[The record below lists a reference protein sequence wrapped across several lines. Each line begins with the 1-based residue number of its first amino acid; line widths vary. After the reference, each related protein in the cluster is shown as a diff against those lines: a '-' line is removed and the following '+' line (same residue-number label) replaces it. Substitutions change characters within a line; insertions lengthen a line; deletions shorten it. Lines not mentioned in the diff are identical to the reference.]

1 MRKYYLLLFWGLA
14 FLQPLQAQD
23 SEKPMLEATTA
34 EVSSIDAIIKTLY
47 EVISGPAGQR
57 RNWNKFRS
65 LFRPEARLNAVGK
78 DLNGKAKLTTM
89 TQEDY
94 IRNVGP
100 MFDEKGFFEKEI
112 GRSQEKYGNM
122 VHVFSA
128 YETRFTAANGKVE
141 ARGINSIQLVQ
152 KDGRFWILNIM
163 WNPES
168 SDNPIPEKYLKK
180 P

>member
-1 MRKYYLLLFWGLA
+1 MRKYYVLLFLGVLFGA
-14 FLQPLQAQD
+14 PVQAQNG
-23 SEKPMLEATTA
+23 EKPMLEASLA
-34 EVSSIDAIIKTLY
+34 EVSTVDAIIKTLY

-65 LFRPEARLNAVGK
+65 LFRPEARLNSVGK
-78 DLNGKAKLTTM
+78 DSNGKAKLTTM

-112 GRSQEKYGNM
+112 GRSQEKFGNM

-128 YETRFTAANGKVE
+128 YETRFVADGKVE
-141 ARGINSIQLVQ
+141 MRGINSIQLVQ

-168 SDNPIPEKYLKK
+168 ADNPIPEKYIRK

>member
-1 MRKYYLLLFWGLA
+1 MRKYYFLLFLSCLFSA
-14 FLQPLQAQD
+14 PLQGQND
-23 SEKPMLEATTA
+23 EKPMLEASLA
-34 EVSSIDAIIKTLY
+34 EVSTVDAIIKTLY

-65 LFRPEARLNAVGK
+65 LFRPEARLNSVGK
-78 DLNGKAKLTTM
+78 DSNNKPKLTTM

-100 MFDEKGFFEKEI
+100 MFDQKGFFEKEI

-128 YETRFTAANGKVE
+128 YETRFVADGKIE

-168 SDNPIPEKYLKK
+168 PDNPIPEKYLKK
-180 P
+180 G